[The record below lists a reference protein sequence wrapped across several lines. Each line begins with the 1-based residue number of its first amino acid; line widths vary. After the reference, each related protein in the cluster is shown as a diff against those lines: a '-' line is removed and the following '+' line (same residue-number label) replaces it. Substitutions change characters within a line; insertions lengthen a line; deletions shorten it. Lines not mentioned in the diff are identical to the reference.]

1 MIRRTHAGGAS
12 ASEPAG
18 DGVWGRSPQ
27 GVTAFAE
34 KRAPNWSGR

>member
-1 MIRRTHAGGAS
+1 MMRRTHAGDAS
-12 ASEPAG
+12 ASELAG

-34 KRAPNWSGR
+34 KRAPQWSGR